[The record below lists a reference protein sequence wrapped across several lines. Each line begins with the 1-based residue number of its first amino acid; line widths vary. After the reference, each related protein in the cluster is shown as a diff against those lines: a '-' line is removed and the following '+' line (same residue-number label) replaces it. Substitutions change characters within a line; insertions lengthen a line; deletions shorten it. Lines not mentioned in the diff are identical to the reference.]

1 MTMKGIQ
8 HVNRFKQQLHESYM
22 DIKQQLRA
30 SKPNLSESQIQTLLL
45 LSFALDKIAECP
57 RDEIGEHITDGPSD
71 EGIDAFYFNREEKKA
86 YIFQSKFIET
96 PSLAPISERDSKSYT
111 WGLKLLVNCTRTFDW
126 DNDALNNLRDEIYEA
141 LITDTISF
149 IPCLLSTSDRELAKK
164 TRRILNNGIKECFG
178 DETELH
184 YYNLSRLYELS
195 SQYSGANG
203 VNIQLILNGS
213 RQITE
218 PYPAYYGWITGETLS
233 SLYKQHNQK
242 LFLRNLRSGLG
253 KTEVNQEIQNTIIDT
268 PDHFWYF
275 NNGVTIVAS
284 SITRSMLRGY
294 NSETIQLTLTDA
306 SIINGAQT
314 TTTLGSL
321 PSDEEIL
328 KSLRTLRCPV
338 RLFEIS
344 SDEEGLLSQVTRFNN
359 SQNGIGTRDFIALD
373 PFQQRLRVGLDSEFA
388 VSYLIR
394 SGETETSGN
403 EDTINLQEATL
414 ALVCCGSN
422 VNYAVIAKRNIS
434 ALWKDV
440 HSTPYT
446 DIFNETKTTPLALI
460 KAVEAFRFVNAALD
474 TLECN
479 DRGIQVHGNRLF
491 AYYVL
496 NGIDILDENV
506 SLEAFLSCLKTLD
519 LQHYF
524 NLFVDAINELYES
537 GYRAPL
543 FKNSTK
549 CTHIIERLPQIDHHS
564 LVQG

>member
-1 MTMKGIQ
+1 
-8 HVNRFKQQLHESYM
+8 
-22 DIKQQLRA
+22 
-30 SKPNLSESQIQTLLL
+30 
-45 LSFALDKIAECP
+45 
-57 RDEIGEHITDGPSD
+57 
-71 EGIDAFYFNREEKKA
+71 
-86 YIFQSKFIET
+86 
-96 PSLAPISERDSKSYT
+96 
-111 WGLKLLVNCTRTFDW
+111 
-126 DNDALNNLRDEIYEA
+126 
-141 LITDTISF
+141 
-149 IPCLLSTSDRELAKK
+149 
-164 TRRILNNGIKECFG
+164 
-178 DETELH
+178 
-184 YYNLSRLYELS
+184 
-195 SQYSGANG
+195 
-203 VNIQLILNGS
+203 
-213 RQITE
+213 
-218 PYPAYYGWITGETLS
+218 
-233 SLYKQHNQK
+233 
-242 LFLRNLRSGLG
+242 
-253 KTEVNQEIQNTIIDT
+253 
-268 PDHFWYF
+268 
-275 NNGVTIVAS
+275 
-284 SITRSMLRGY
+284 MLRGY